1 MKTIRR
7 LIIKQPNLFML
18 LAGICTSSL
27 AYAAGEN
34 ESVITVYGEGNTAEE
49 AIGSNGTYAA
59 KQSVTATKTSTP
71 LIKTPQS
78 ISVITQE
85 ELQTKRPATIKNA
98 LSYTPGV
105 MTGNSGSSSIFDSVM
120 IRGFNNVS
128 QNIYLDGLKLQGGYV
143 CRQQSG
149 SVFFTAGRSFARS
162 GLGALWQK

>member
-1 MKTIRR
+1 MPMKTIRR

-71 LIKTPQS
+71 LIKTPSLFPLLRKKNYKPNAQPPLKMRS
-78 ISVITQE
+78 
-85 ELQTKRPATIKNA
+85 TIRR
-98 LSYTPGV
+98 V
-105 MTGNSGSSSIFDSVM
+105 
-120 IRGFNNVS
+120 
-128 QNIYLDGLKLQGGYV
+128 
-143 CRQQSG
+143 
-149 SVFFTAGRSFARS
+149 
-162 GLGALWQK
+162 